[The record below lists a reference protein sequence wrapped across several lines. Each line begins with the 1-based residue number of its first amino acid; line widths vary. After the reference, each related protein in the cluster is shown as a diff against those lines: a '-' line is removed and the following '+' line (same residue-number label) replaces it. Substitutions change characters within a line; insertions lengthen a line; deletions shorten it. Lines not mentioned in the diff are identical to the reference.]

1 MATFELSVIF
11 DSDSEESA
19 AEAIDDLGVA
29 FTEHLTGW
37 AASVKS
43 IWTAQDE
50 AVGIPQ
56 NVRTFKPVTI
66 TAQHW
71 DETEKPTS

>member
-1 MATFELSVIF
+1 MATFEMSVIF

-19 AEAIDDLGVA
+19 VEACDNLGSA
-29 FTEHLTGW
+29 FAEHLTGW

-50 AVGIPQ
+50 ASGLPQ
-56 NVRTFKPVTI
+56 NVKTFKPPTI

-71 DETEKPTS
+71 DETAS